1 MIWTP
6 VWYSINPSDY
16 ATKARFMS
24 EMFMA
29 AFEYG
34 SEALLSNITNNL
46 VDGFYVSSQLD
57 AEGIERNITPA
68 P

>member
-6 VWYSINPSDY
+6 IWYSIKPSDY
-16 ATKARFMS
+16 ATKAQFMY
-24 EMFMA
+24 EMFKA

-34 SEALLSNITNNL
+34 SEALLHNITNNP

-57 AEGIERNITPA
+57 AEGIERHITPTY
-68 P
+68 